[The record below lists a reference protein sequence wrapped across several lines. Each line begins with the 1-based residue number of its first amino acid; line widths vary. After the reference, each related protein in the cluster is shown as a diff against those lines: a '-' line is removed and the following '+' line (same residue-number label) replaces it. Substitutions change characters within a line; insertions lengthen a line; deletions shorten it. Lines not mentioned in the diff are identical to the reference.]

1 MSTGKRILSLLGV
14 AVIAAG
20 AFEAGRL
27 MPQNSPLASGHTPS
41 SFIIKKAKWNPSSSS
56 SNSNPGNP
64 WISQPP
70 QSTTIPNTS
79 TSPASG
85 SQSGQRGAV
94 TVDSPSSN
102 WAGVVQLGNSEQSV
116 QASWTAPGFTQAAQ
130 PGSSIAEWIGLGGAQ
145 SSQLIQVGTITTAN
159 NQGNATTTVFWEKL
173 PRAAVQS
180 ATIPAGAAVTAQIVP
195 AGTDQWRL
203 ILTLKG
209 SSTPLI
215 NKLITLSPEKALGV
229 KTSADWI
236 TEVPMGQTGLD
247 SLAPVSSTVMTNV
260 QANGVPLSQM
270 NPQSLQTV
278 GLYGNGG
285 QLLAAPVSDTGSITV
300 DTVYGNLP
308 ASSDQ
313 TPGIQGYGG
322 GGFGPGTGWYQVQ
335 TTVPNNP
342 WSDGGRNYSGS
353 VTFVW

>member
-27 MPQNSPLASGHTPS
+27 MPQTSPLAAGHTPT
-41 SFIIKKAKWNPSSSS
+41 SFVIKKTRWSPSNSS

-64 WISQPP
+64 WITEPP
-70 QSTTIPNTS
+70 QTITIPNAS
-79 TSPASG
+79 TAPQSE
-85 SQSGQRGAV
+85 SQNGQSGAV

-116 QASWTAPGFTQAAQ
+116 QASWEAPGFTQAAQ

-145 SSQLIQVGTITTAN
+145 SSQLIQIGTITTAN
-159 NQGNATTTVFWEKL
+159 NQGSATTTVFWEEL
-173 PRAAVQS
+173 PSAAVQT
-180 ATIPAGAAVTAQIVP
+180 ATIPTGSAVTAQIVP
-195 AGTDQWRL
+195 DGTDQWRL
-203 ILTLKG
+203 ILSLKG

-215 NKLITLSPEKALGV
+215 DKLVTLSPQQAQGV
-229 KTSADWI
+229 ESSADWI

-260 QANGVPLSQM
+260 KANGVPLSQM

-308 ASSDQ
+308 SSSDQ
-313 TPGIQGYGG
+313 TSGIQGFG
-322 GGFGPGTGWYQVQ
+322 GGFGPGSGWYQVQ
-335 TTVPNNP
+335 TTFPNSP
-342 WSDGGRNYSGS
+342 WGGGGSNYSSS
-353 VTFVW
+353 VTFGW

>member
-20 AFEAGRL
+20 SFEAGRL
-27 MPQNSPLASGHTPS
+27 MPQTSPLAAGHTPS
-41 SFIIKKAKWNPSSSS
+41 SFIIKKTKWNPSSSS
-56 SNSNPGNP
+56 SSSNPGNP
-64 WISQPP
+64 WTSEPP
-70 QSTTIPNTS
+70 QTITIPNAS

-85 SQSGQRGAV
+85 SQNSQSSGI

-102 WAGVVQLGNSEQSV
+102 WAGVVQLGNSEQSI
-116 QASWTAPGFTQAAQ
+116 QASWAAPGFTQAAQ

-145 SSQLIQVGTITTAN
+145 SSQLLQVGTITTAN
-159 NQGNATTTVFWEKL
+159 NQGSAMTTVFWEVL
-173 PRAAVQS
+173 PKAAMQT
-180 ATIPAGAAVTAQIVP
+180 ATIPTGSAVTAQIVP

-203 ILTLKG
+203 ILNLKG

-215 NKLITLSPEKALGV
+215 DKLVTLSPRRALGV
-229 KTSADWI
+229 ESSADWI

-260 QANGVPLSQM
+260 KANWVPLAQM
-270 NPQSLQTV
+270 NPRSLQTV

-308 ASSDQ
+308 SSSDQ
-313 TPGIQGYGG
+313 PPGVQGYGG
-322 GGFGPGTGWYQVQ
+322 GGFGPGSGWYQVQ
-335 TTVPNNP
+335 TTSPSNP
-342 WSDGGRNYSGS
+342 WGGNGTNYSSS
-353 VTFVW
+353 VTFGW